1 MSNDRGQVADL
12 LRLSMVHG
20 VGPRTM
26 QILLE
31 RFESATAVL
40 DAPADQL
47 AETGVAAK
55 VVKAIGRARQD
66 VDLEEQWKLCEKHG
80 VDLLAPSSPAY
91 PRALQDIA
99 DPPIL
104 FVRGQILPQ
113 DALGIAVVGSRHAT
127 YYGKTQAERLTSSLA
142 RAGLTIISGLARGID
157 AVAHRAAMAAGGR
170 TLAVLGNGLD
180 TVYPPEHKEL
190 AEEVAQQGALIAEVP
205 MGAPPDKRNFPK
217 RNRIISGMSLGILVV
232 EAGEASG
239 ALVTARLALEQDRD
253 VFAVP
258 GPIDSRM
265 SRGCHQLIR
274 DGAKLV
280 ESAEDILEELGP
292 LVSPAPTA
300 DGKTVHR
307 PAELLLNE
315 IESAVL
321 AVVRTAP
328 TSIDEVISGS
338 GLTAPQVLSTLSI
351 LEMRRLV
358 RRHSGNF
365 VVRP

>member
-1 MSNDRGQVADL
+1 MSKDPRQVADL

-31 RFESATAVL
+31 YFESATAAL
-40 DAPADQL
+40 DASAEQL
-47 AETGVAAK
+47 AETGIPAK
-55 VVKAIGRARQD
+55 VLKAIGRARQEI
-66 VDLEEQWKLCEKHG
+66 DLEEQWQLCEKHG
-80 VDLLAPSSPAY
+80 VDVLAPSSPAY
-91 PRALQDIA
+91 PRALQDIT

-113 DALGIAVVGSRHAT
+113 DSLSIAVVGSRHAT

-180 TVYPPEHKEL
+180 SVYPPEHKDL
-190 AEEVAQQGALIAEVP
+190 AEEVAGRGALIAEVP

-239 ALVTARLALEQDRD
+239 ALVTARLALEQGRD

-292 LVSPAPTA
+292 LVSPAPAA
-300 DGKTVHR
+300 DGKMVHR

-315 IESAVL
+315 IETAVL